1 MNTRITLLSASCALA
16 LMACSDKAP
25 APTEPVTPAPV
36 ATEAAPPTTPA
47 ESATPMAAAT
57 PEVAPAAATTSDKP
71 AAVVANCA
79 TQIEGNDAM
88 QFNVGS
94 IVVPASCANFTINL
108 KHVGQMPV
116 AAMGHNVVI
125 AKTSDMQGVEA
136 DGMGAGVASNYVKD
150 GDARVV
156 AHTKLVGG
164 GESTSVTFAVS
175 KIKDGGPYDFFC
187 SFPGHA
193 TLMKGSISVQ

>member
-1 MNTRITLLSASCALA
+1 MNTRITLLTASCALA
-16 LMACSDKAP
+16 LMACSEKAP
-25 APTEPVTPAPV
+25 APAEAVAPAPA
-36 ATEAAPPTTPA
+36 ATEAATPA
-47 ESATPMAAAT
+47 APMESAAPMAAAT
-57 PEVAPAAATTSDKP
+57 PEVSPVAATASDKP

-79 TQIEGNDAM
+79 TQVEGNDAM

-136 DGMGAGVASNYVKD
+136 DGMGAGVASNYVKE

-193 TLMKGSISVQ
+193 ALMKGSIAVQ

>member
-1 MNTRITLLSASCALA
+1 MNIRITLLTSSCALA

-25 APTEPVTPAPV
+25 APAEPVAPAPI
-36 ATEAAPPTTPA
+36 ATEAATPA
-47 ESATPMAAAT
+47 PMASETPMAT
-57 PEVAPAAATTSDKP
+57 PAPEMAPAAATTSDKP

-108 KHVGQMPV
+108 KHAGQMPV

-136 DGMGAGVASNYVKD
+136 DGMGAGVASNYVKE
-150 GDARVV
+150 GDTRVV

-193 TLMKGSISVQ
+193 SMMKGSIAVQ

>member
-1 MNTRITLLSASCALA
+1 MNTRITLLAASCALA
-16 LMACSDKAP
+16 LMACSEKAP
-25 APTEPVTPAPV
+25 APAEPVAPAPTV
-36 ATEAAPPTTPA
+36 TEAAPPA
-47 ESATPMAAAT
+47 ASMASETPMAAAT
-57 PEVAPAAATTSDKP
+57 PEAAPAAATTSDKP

-108 KHVGQMPV
+108 KHAGKMPV

-125 AKTSDMQGVEA
+125 AKTSDMQGIEA
-136 DGMGAGVASNYVKD
+136 DGMGAGVASNFVKE

-156 AHTKLVGG
+156 AHSKLVGG
-164 GESTSVTFAVS
+164 GEATSVTFAVS

-193 TLMKGSISVQ
+193 TMMKGSISVL

>member
-1 MNTRITLLSASCALA
+1 MNTRITLLTASCALA
-16 LMACSDKAP
+16 LMACSEKAP
-25 APTEPVTPAPV
+25 APAEPVASAPT
-36 ATEAAPPTTPA
+36 ATEAAPPA
-47 ESATPMAAAT
+47 EPMASETPMATAT
-57 PEVAPAAATTSDKP
+57 PEAAPAAAMASDKP

-108 KHVGQMPV
+108 KHAGQMPV

-125 AKTSDMQGVEA
+125 AKTSDMQGIEA
-136 DGMGAGVASNYVKD
+136 DGMGAGVASNYVKE
-150 GDARVV
+150 GDTRVI
-156 AHTKLVGG
+156 AHSKLVGG

>member
-1 MNTRITLLSASCALA
+1 MNTRITLLTASCALA
-16 LMACSDKAP
+16 LMACSEKAP
-25 APTEPVTPAPV
+25 APAEPVASAPT
-36 ATEAAPPTTPA
+36 ATEAAPPA
-47 ESATPMAAAT
+47 EPMAS
-57 PEVAPAAATTSDKP
+57 PEAAPAAAMASDKP

-108 KHVGQMPV
+108 KHAGQMPV

-125 AKTSDMQGVEA
+125 AKTTDMQGIEA
-136 DGMGAGVASNYVKD
+136 DGMGAGVASNYVKE
-150 GDARVV
+150 GDTRVI
-156 AHTKLVGG
+156 AHSKVVGG

-175 KIKDGGPYDFFC
+175 KIKDGGPYEFFC